1 MEPNNRTIIG
11 AAVAALALLAVVGSG
26 GVFAQ
31 VSGSS
36 LVMDVDDDDSISE
49 SNVTLSEQEAID
61 IATAEANGSVNEVEF
76 ENEDGTPVYEVEL
89 VTTNGLESEVAVH
102 ADDGIVLE
110 TGSEDEKMDEDS
122 ISESNVSL
130 SEQEAIDIATA
141 EANGTVDEVE
151 LKVEDGV
158 PVYEVELVR
167 TNGSETE
174 VAIHADDGMVIE
186 IESEEYEDEREDE
199 EMDDE
204 DERED
209 SDDE

>member
-1 MEPNNRTIIG
+1 
-11 AAVAALALLAVVGSG
+11 
-26 GVFAQ
+26 
-31 VSGSS
+31 
-36 LVMDVDDDDSISE
+36 MDVDDDDSISE